1 MSGKLLGDIIF
12 SNGDRALPD
21 GCKIDIVGR
30 QHFSMLGRLL
40 SDDIRASL

>member
-1 MSGKLLGDIIF
+1 MEIARCRI
-12 SNGDRALPD
+12 